1 MRSASFA
8 GAATGSYIHLIRL
21 KFKRSHASEPRAAV
35 QKDNFIGCQFHP
47 EKSSAAGIEFLDYF
61 LSIN

>member
-35 QKDNFIGCQFHP
+35 QKDNRMGHKYQR
-47 EKSSAAGIEFLDYF
+47 
-61 LSIN
+61 